1 MFQRFFKNTM
11 KETGLCVSIVLT
23 AEMLKTQA
31 TKFEKLMETI
41 TKSNQNFFKDGRCS
55 PGPKNGRCSPG
66 PKSGR
71 CSPGPSV

>member
-1 MFQRFFKNTM
+1 MFRRFFKDTM
-11 KETGLCVSIVLT
+11 KETSLCVSIVLT

-31 TKFEKLMETI
+31 TKFEKAMETI

-55 PGPKNGRCSPG
+55 PGPKNGRLSPG
-66 PKSGR
+66 PSNGR